1 MFKRVLSIVAV
12 VYLFSSPLTVFS
24 QSAPFPDDGG
34 GPPCDGPFGPVCP
47 IDGGL
52 SFLIAAGV
60 AYGGKKSY
68 DLQQK
73 KK

>member
-1 MFKRVLSIVAV
+1 MKKQLFYTFIVIM
-12 VYLFSSPLTVFS
+12 LFFSPLISFAQT
-24 QSAPFPDDGG
+24 APFPDSGG

-60 AYGGKKSY
+60 AYGGKKAY
-68 DLQQK
+68 DVYRNQE
-73 KK
+73 

>member
-1 MFKRVLSIVAV
+1 MLKRVIATAALCCLLAA
-12 VYLFSSPLTVFS
+12 PLTLLA
-24 QSAPFPDDGG
+24 QTAPFPDDGG

-60 AYGGKKSY
+60 AYGGKKAF
-68 DLQQK
+68 DIQQK

>member
-1 MFKRVLSIVAV
+1 MLKRVIATAALCC
-12 VYLFSSPLTVFS
+12 LFAAPLTLLA
-24 QSAPFPDDGG
+24 QTAPFPDDGG

-60 AYGGKKSY
+60 AYGGKKAF
-68 DLQQK
+68 DIQQK

>member
-1 MFKRVLSIVAV
+1 MFKRVLSTVAV
-12 VYLFSSPLTVFS
+12 VCLLLSPLCVFS
-24 QSAPFPDDGG
+24 QAAPFPDDGG

-60 AYGGKKSY
+60 AYGGKKAY